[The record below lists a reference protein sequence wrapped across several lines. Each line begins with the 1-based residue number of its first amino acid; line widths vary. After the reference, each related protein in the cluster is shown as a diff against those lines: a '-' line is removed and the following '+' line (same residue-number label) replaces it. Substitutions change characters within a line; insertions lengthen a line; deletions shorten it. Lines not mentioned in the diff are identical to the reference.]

1 MLIEADVL
9 LAHVK
14 EEDWLKPYAEN
25 IFKRV
30 ELGELKLYVSRE
42 VLHELYYIITK
53 LGMDLDEALAK
64 IVALTN
70 IKGLTWLPTTLDV
83 DLLAYTLIVEYGLTS
98 IFDAY
103 YAASTLLMDPD
114 RTIIST
120 DSIYDRI
127 PGLRRVDPRG
137 F

>member
-1 MLIEADVL
+1 MLIETDVL

-25 IFKRV
+25 ILKRV
-30 ELGELKLYVSRE
+30 ESGELKLYVSRE
-42 VLHELYYIITK
+42 VLHELYYIVTR
-53 LGMDLDEALAK
+53 LGMDLDKALAK
-64 IVALTN
+64 IVALTS
-70 IKGLTWLPTTLDV
+70 IKGLTWLPTTLEI

-114 RTIIST
+114 KTIIST
-120 DSIYDRI
+120 DHTYDKI
-127 PGLRRVDPRG
+127 PGLRRVDPREL
-137 F
+137 